1 MNLTAQAWLARVRH
15 DLVKRMLWPARDRRD
30 LGGPVNAGELV
41 AKLVD
46 DEGQPIGA
54 SELWQALL
62 ADAPAGIPDEAFRAF
77 AGALATAE
85 AGARTQRLEPVLALE
100 AAFDE
105 LARQVKVQGHV
116 HVQGKGR

>member
-1 MNLTAQAWLARVRH
+1 
-15 DLVKRMLWPARDRRD
+15 
-30 LGGPVNAGELV
+30 V

-46 DEGQPIGA
+46 EEGRPIGA

-62 ADAPAGIPDEAFRAF
+62 ADAPAGIPDEVFRAF
-77 AGALATAE
+77 AVALATAE

-105 LARQVKVQGHV
+105 MARQVKVQVHV